1 MTSRFFGL
9 RGAYEVS
16 GWCGGI
22 GSLLCSVSVT
32 CQDKSKLTYFSRSV
46 TLEPFF
52 QKTKCKCFVNPK
64 YQKVFNMKGGSID
77 KEEENNVFSQ
87 TKENK
92 ANFVQIIKTLK
103 KYFQESIDDKIFDI
117 ASLVVQWYLILD
129 QVSVSR
135 SVLKRFRTIFSD
147 SVRAG

>member
-1 MTSRFFGL
+1 MR
-9 RGAYEVS
+9 
-16 GWCGGI
+16 
-22 GSLLCSVSVT
+22 
-32 CQDKSKLTYFSRSV
+32 
-46 TLEPFF
+46 
-52 QKTKCKCFVNPK
+52 
-64 YQKVFNMKGGSID
+64 GGSID

-103 KYFQESIDDKIFDI
+103 KYFQESIDAKIFDI

-129 QVSVSR
+129 QVSSR

>member
-1 MTSRFFGL
+1 
-9 RGAYEVS
+9 
-16 GWCGGI
+16 
-22 GSLLCSVSVT
+22 
-32 CQDKSKLTYFSRSV
+32 
-46 TLEPFF
+46 
-52 QKTKCKCFVNPK
+52 
-64 YQKVFNMKGGSID
+64 MKGGSID

-129 QVSVSR
+129 QVSSR